1 MSRGFNENS
10 RVKIP
15 AIVHLTRLG
24 YKYLSIKDPDIK
36 SQIDP
41 STNIFRDVFNDSL
54 RKINQVNTPPASS
67 DLDSQINSAY
77 ARIKNVLLDSD
88 DTGKSFYDAL
98 LHGINGINL
107 IDWNNFSNNT
117 FNVVTE
123 LTYKNE
129 GDEFRPD
136 IICLVNG
143 MPLVF
148 IEVKKPNN
156 TDGIKAERDRINER
170 FSNRKFKKFINLT
183 QFMIFSNNMDY
194 DDQSINSLAGA
205 FYAAPAMGKRVSIK
219 FNHFREQRYS
229 KIIDQIHDK
238 DSSTENKILIDNNL
252 PVIKSSAEYQT
263 NLRLDTPT
271 NKIITSLLC
280 LPRLKFILQYAF
292 AYVSTPNV
300 QYPQKHIM
308 RYPQLFA
315 TMAISDTLDNGIK
328 KGVIWHTQGSGKTAL
343 AYYNVKYL
351 TDYFAK
357 QNKITKFYFI
367 VDRID
372 LLNQAVQEF
381 TKRGLKTRTVQN
393 KDQLKAEFASAN
405 VTTSGNNEIC
415 VINIQKFRDDTEAI
429 NSSGYD
435 NLNIQRIYFIDE
447 AHRSYDP
454 RGSYLANLY
463 NSDHDSIKIA
473 LTGTPLILYKNHEV
487 DSEDEVLSD
496 KIDRKTTVG
505 IFGHYIHKYY
515 YTDSIRDGYTLRLL
529 REDIDTSYR
538 EELKN
543 ILSSIQVQSGV
554 LHKSD
559 LYAHPRYAAALVD
572 YITRDFAVG
581 RQIMNDSTIGGMIVC
596 SSSRQAREVFK
607 QLQESH
613 PELSVALILHDSD
626 TREIRK
632 RHVDEFK
639 AGKIDLLIVF
649 NMLLTGFDA
658 PRLKRLYLCRI
669 IRAHNLLQTLTRVN
683 RPYHNFQMGYVV
695 DFADIRDEFAV
706 TNERYLEELKDEYS
720 SGVDSSDSSDD
731 IFGSL
736 FISRGELEQRI
747 KQIQNSLKDYN
758 LANAEEFT
766 NQLNQTK
773 DKSELSRVS
782 KSLSDT
788 KGTYNIIRLLGH
800 NDLLA
805 QIDITKINDELNEV
819 DRRIKMINAQDALSS
834 TGDIDSRK
842 LLDLALE
849 DVVFNF
855 QKIGQEELDLS
866 EPISKAKTLVR
877 DIRQNMAVNI
887 DQQDPKFTT
896 LRQEFGKLMQSAN
909 IDQNQTSLDNLDR
922 MTMQLQS
929 IYDRIIK
936 LNQYNQKIAR
946 QYNDDPKFARV
957 EKHTREFVEHEL
969 KQRQQVD
976 NAISDPTAS
985 AVGESPVGATPPL
998 KNFLSGVKADL
1009 DQQVINNRDI
1019 VDNDAF
1025 FMGNIMQ
1032 SLNATSA
1039 ADNLNIARPIRQYA
1053 AQQIRDEYQREYVGE
1068 E

>member
-24 YKYLSIKDPDIK
+24 YKYLSIKDSAVK

-41 STNIFRDVFNDSL
+41 ATNIFRDIFNDSL
-54 RKINQVNTPPASS
+54 RKINRVNTPPASS
-67 DLDSQINSAY
+67 DLDSQIDSVY
-77 ARIKNVLLDSD
+77 AQIKNVLLDSD

-98 LHGINGINL
+98 LHGVNGINL

-123 LTYKNE
+123 LTYANE
-129 GDEFRPD
+129 GEEFRPD
-136 IICLVNG
+136 VICLVNG

-156 TDGIKAERDRINER
+156 TDGIQAERDRINER

-194 DDQSINSLAGA
+194 DDQAINSLAGA
-205 FYAAPAMGKRVSIK
+205 FYAAPAMGNRVDIK

-238 DSSTENKILIDNNL
+238 DSTIENEILIDNNL
-252 PVIKSSAEYQT
+252 PVIKNSAEYQT
-263 NLRLDTPT
+263 NLHPDTPT

-280 LPRLKFILQYAF
+280 QPRLKFILQYAF
-292 AYVSTPNV
+292 AYVDIPNA

-315 TMAISDTLDNGIK
+315 TMAIADTLDKGIK

-357 QNKITKFYFI
+357 QNKIAKFYFI

-393 KDQLKAEFASAN
+393 KDELKAEFASAN
-405 VTTSGNNEIC
+405 ITTSGDNEIC
-415 VINIQKFRDDTEAI
+415 VINIQKFRADTEAI
-429 NSSGYD
+429 NDSGYD

-463 NSDHDSIKIA
+463 NSDHDSVKIA
-473 LTGTPLILYKNHEV
+473 LTGTPLILYKNHEI
-487 DSEDEVLSD
+487 DGEDESLSD

-515 YTDSIRDGYTLRLL
+515 YTESIKDGYTLRLL

-538 EELKN
+538 EGLKN

-554 LHKSD
+554 LRKSD
-559 LYAHPRYAAALVD
+559 LYAHPRYATALVD
-572 YITRDFAVG
+572 YITRDFTVS
-581 RQIMNDSTIGGMIVC
+581 RQIMNDATIGGMIVC
-596 SSSRQAREVFK
+596 NSSRQAREVFK
-607 QLQESH
+607 RLQESH
-613 PELSVALILHDSD
+613 PKLSTALILHDSD
-626 TREIRK
+626 TKEIRK
-632 RHVDEFK
+632 QHVDEFK
-639 AGKIDLLIVF
+639 AGKIDLLVVF

-695 DFADIRDEFAV
+695 DFADIRDEFAL

-720 SGVDSSDSSDD
+720 SGVDSTDNGDD

-736 FISRGELEQRI
+736 FIGRDELEKRI
-747 KQIQNSLKDYN
+747 QQIQDSLKHYN
-758 LANAEEFT
+758 LTNAEEFT

-782 KSLSDT
+782 RALSDT
-788 KGTYNIIRLLGH
+788 KGIYNIIRLLGH
-800 NDLLA
+800 NDLLS
-805 QIDITKINDELNEV
+805 QINITKINDELNEV
-819 DRRIKMINAQDALSS
+819 DRRIQMINAQEALGSN
-834 TGDIDSRK
+834 GDIDSRK

-855 QKIGQEELDLS
+855 RKVGQEELDLS

-877 DIRQNMAVNI
+877 DIRQNMAANI
-887 DQQDPKFTT
+887 DQQDPEFTT

-909 IDQNQTSLDNLDR
+909 IDQNQMSLDGLDT
-922 MTMQLQS
+922 MTMQLQN
-929 IYDRIIK
+929 IYDRIMK
-936 LNQYNQKIAR
+936 LNQYNQRIAN
-946 QYNDDPKFARV
+946 QYNGDPKFARV
-957 EKHTREFVEHEL
+957 DKHTREFVEHEL
-969 KQRQQVD
+969 KRRQQAD
-976 NAISDPTAS
+976 NAINDPTAS
-985 AVGESPVGATPPL
+985 AVGESPIGAMPPL
-998 KNFLSGVKADL
+998 NNFLSSVKTDL

-1032 SLNATSA
+1032 SLNATST
-1039 ADNLNIARPIRQYA
+1039 ADNLNIARPIRKYA
-1053 AQQIRDEYQREYVGE
+1053 AQQIRDEYQKEYKGGE
-1068 E
+1068 